1 MKTLKYILLSC
12 VVLGAVACDDFLVET
27 PDTSVEKSGVYN
39 SLSSAKAALAGCY
52 GNMAGYNG
60 YAFNYFHVLSV
71 TSGMGVS
78 IKANDVNLTT
88 MNILPSDVNM
98 TNAYNGMYETV
109 RIANDIIDGMKSST
123 ISIESEKN
131 RITGEAHFIRG
142 LTYFNL
148 VRLFGKVSLVT
159 QPVLDYNEAQAPR
172 ADVSAV
178 YTLIIDDLKAA
189 YGMLPLPADKVEG
202 HPHRYAAQAL
212 LAKVYLTLA
221 GNTEGSEYWQ
231 KAYDAA
237 KDVYDH
243 GEYKLVRPYAKLFGS
258 ANKNNAESIFEIQF
272 ASAVNSGR
280 LTETT
285 FPVGHEL
292 MSNIATEGKSWGKTR
307 PSQRA
312 FDQFDEGDP
321 RREASF
327 VYGRYTNIF
336 IADAKKKNILLYPTT
351 KKAGTSGT
359 GDNKLVYKQGDSEY
373 PAWKK
378 YYDPMMT
385 ASASN
390 ANFVYYRY
398 ADLLMVLAEAANEI
412 GSSDAAGYL
421 NEVLDRARD
430 ADGNGVIDPA
440 TEVYPLAVS
449 PEEEADKALF
459 RERIFRERLKEL
471 TGECDEWYTIRR
483 RGTEYLRKIMEEH
496 NTQVEAGYAA
506 QKLDPANVKFV
517 YTYKITD
524 ETVKKNLLM
533 PFPADEIIRNENIS
547 QEEQN
552 YGY

>member
-1 MKTLKYILLSC
+1 M
-12 VVLGAVACDDFLVET
+12 E
-27 PDTSVEKSGVYN
+27 
-39 SLSSAKAALAGCY
+39 
-52 GNMAGYNG
+52 
-60 YAFNYFHVLSV
+60 
-71 TSGMGVS
+71 
-78 IKANDVNLTT
+78 
-88 MNILPSDVNM
+88 
-98 TNAYNGMYETV
+98 
-109 RIANDIIDGMKSST
+109 ST
-123 ISIESEKN
+123 
-131 RITGEAHFIRG
+131 
-142 LTYFNL
+142 
-148 VRLFGKVSLVT
+148 
-159 QPVLDYNEAQAPR
+159 
-172 ADVSAV
+172 
-178 YTLIIDDLKAA
+178 
-189 YGMLPLPADKVEG
+189 
-202 HPHRYAAQAL
+202 
-212 LAKVYLTLA
+212 
-221 GNTEGSEYWQ
+221 
-231 KAYDAA
+231 
-237 KDVYDH
+237 
-243 GEYKLVRPYAKLFGS
+243 
-258 ANKNNAESIFEIQF
+258 NKNNAESIFEIQF

-359 GDNKLVYKQGDSEY
+359 GDNKLVYKQGDSVY

-412 GSSDAAGYL
+412 GSSDAADYL

-496 NTQVEAGYAA
+496 NTQVEAWYAA